1 MRHRYHRPD
10 SDCEVMQMEDR
21 VITSL
26 GREED
31 DVVPI
36 PSEGQG

>member
-10 SDCEVMQMEDR
+10 SDSGVMQMEDG

-31 DVVPI
+31 DIVPI
-36 PSEGQG
+36 PSERQG